1 MTVVPQKE
9 KKDYSFQENI
19 LELVVDCLDKGV
31 VPSPEVT
38 SKTLISFILDYL
50 IFQYP
55 IDQALDRKR
64 RHAFVKVKSLRM
76 LSEFETCMLG

>member
-38 SKTLISFILDYL
+38 NKTLISFILDYL

-55 IDQALDRKR
+55 IDQSLDRKR

-76 LSEFETCMLG
+76 

>member
-9 KKDYSFQENI
+9 KKDYNFQENI

-64 RHAFVKVKSLRM
+64 RHTFVKAKSLRM